1 MGESSSR
8 KRRDGRE
15 RLGGRSSSAD
25 SGAPALY
32 MLLDE
37 GAGCSEGRTEA
48 EPAVPGLVSER
59 DEGIGRTA
67 WSCWLS
73 AMLTRSSL
81 PEFSRM

>member
-1 MGESSSR
+1 
-8 KRRDGRE
+8 
-15 RLGGRSSSAD
+15 
-25 SGAPALY
+25 

-48 EPAVPGLVSER
+48 EPAVPGLVNER
-59 DEGIGRTA
+59 DEGCGRTV
-67 WSCWLS
+67 WSKWLS

>member
-15 RLGGRSSSAD
+15 RLGGRRSSAD

-32 MLLDE
+32 RLFVE
-37 GAGCSEGRTEA
+37 GAGCNEGRMEA
-48 EPAVPGLVSER
+48 EPAVPGLVNER
-59 DEGIGRTA
+59 DEGWRVA
-67 WSCWLS
+67 WWSWES